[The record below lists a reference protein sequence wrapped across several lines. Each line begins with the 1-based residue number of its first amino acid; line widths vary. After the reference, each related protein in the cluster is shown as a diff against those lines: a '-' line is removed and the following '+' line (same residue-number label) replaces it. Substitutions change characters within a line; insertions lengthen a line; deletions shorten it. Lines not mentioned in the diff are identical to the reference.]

1 MKIRKG
7 WITQRRPIMSRE
19 NLERFIVPRQPKLD
33 RITRRGEVV
42 EKHQDREENLL
53 DLKIIAAS
61 QKDEVV
67 LDGTACVAVS

>member
-1 MKIRKG
+1 
-7 WITQRRPIMSRE
+7 MSKE

-53 DLKIIAAS
+53 DLKIIAAN

>member
-1 MKIRKG
+1 
-7 WITQRRPIMSRE
+7 MSRE

-33 RITRRGEVV
+33 RITCRGEVV

>member
-1 MKIRKG
+1 
-7 WITQRRPIMSRE
+7 MSRE
-19 NLERFIVPRQPKLD
+19 NLERFIVPRQRKLD
-33 RITRRGEVV
+33 RITCRGEVV

>member
-1 MKIRKG
+1 
-7 WITQRRPIMSRE
+7 
-19 NLERFIVPRQPKLD
+19 
-33 RITRRGEVV
+33 VV